1 MLWES
6 SALEVRCKGTEQV
19 LVGGWL
25 KDKGFKKDYLAS
37 QSTFH
42 NLSSLF
48 VDSRLFI
55 PKLKAEE

>member
-37 QSTFH
+37 
-42 NLSSLF
+42 
-48 VDSRLFI
+48 
-55 PKLKAEE
+55 